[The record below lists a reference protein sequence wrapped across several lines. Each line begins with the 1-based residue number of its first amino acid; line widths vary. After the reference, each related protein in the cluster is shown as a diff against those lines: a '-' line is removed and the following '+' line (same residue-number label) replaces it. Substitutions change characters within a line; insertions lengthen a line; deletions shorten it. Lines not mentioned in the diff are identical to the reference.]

1 MTPEERKSADNGL
14 RDGRAERAK
23 EEGRGAYPDA
33 MNEVACVFL
42 YPTLP
47 RITSSSPVTVPP
59 GLQVMAAVVLRHA
72 PFPLLLFLTYTLSG
86 SCNHFLT
93 LIMHEVAHNLAFKR
107 LFANRVF
114 SIIVNLP
121 LGIPAAMWVWEG
133 GPEGGVQA
141 PTSG

>member
-1 MTPEERKSADNGL
+1 MACATDEQRGQRR
-14 RDGRAERAK
+14 RDGGHIQMQLRRWLAF
-23 EEGRGAYPDA
+23 Y
-33 MNEVACVFL
+33 L
-42 YPTLP
+42 YLMLP
-47 RITSSSPVTVPP
+47 RITSSSPVTAPP
-59 GLQVMAAVVLRHA
+59 WLQVMAAVVLRHA
-72 PFPLLLFLTYTLSG
+72 PFPLLLLLTYTLSG

-133 GPEGGVQA
+133 GREGGVQA
-141 PTSG
+141 PTSV